1 MRLFPPHQIRVL
13 ACCLL
18 IGVLPTIVGCDG
30 TSSSTS
36 SSKAKSK
43 AKSKTP
49 PLSVT
54 AVTAETRTVPDK
66 RIYPGN
72 SQAIREA
79 VLVARIQGYLEQRLF
94 EEGTNV
100 SANDLLFVIEQP
112 PYQAGVLSAQ
122 GALVEARA
130 EQAFAM
136 IQFERNEPL
145 VSSGAI
151 SASEWDQIVANVEV
165 ADGGVAVAEATLIQ
179 AEIDFSYTEVRAPY
193 DGRMGQRFVDVGNL
207 VGPGT
212 NEQLAELVV
221 LDPMRVVFE
230 PAATEA
236 SAFLAAWQGGQ
247 GTVPVSL
254 SFASHGRSTAEVF
267 EGTLDLFDNTADTAT
282 STVLARAQFPN
293 PQGTILPGTY
303 ATVTV
308 TLGSLGSCVV
318 IPDESIYTD
327 PQYSYVWVIEN
338 DAISRV
344 NITAGV
350 RWNGLRVVTGI
361 SAGAVVVTAAKP
373 SSLRQGLKVT
383 PTVESI
389 DAWIADQKKT
399 HSSLISS
406 GASAAK
412 GAGS

>member
-1 MRLFPPHQIRVL
+1 MRLFPPHRIRAF

-18 IGVLPTIVGCDG
+18 IGVLPTVVGCGG
-30 TSSSTS
+30 TSSSTA
-36 SSKAKSK
+36 SSKAK
-43 AKSKTP
+43 AP

-66 RIYPGN
+66 RMYPGN

-79 VLVARIQGYLEQRLF
+79 VLVARIEGYLEQRLF
-94 EEGTNV
+94 EEGTEV
-100 SANDLLFVIEQP
+100 STDDLLFVIEQP
-112 PYQAGVLSAQ
+112 PYQASVLSAQ

-130 EQAFAM
+130 QQTYAM
-136 IQFERNEPL
+136 IEFERNEPL

-151 SASEWDQIVANVEV
+151 SASEWDQIVANLEV
-165 ADGGVAVAEATLIQ
+165 ADGGVAMAEANLIQ
-179 AEIDFSYTEVRAPY
+179 AEINFSYTEVRAPY

-236 SAFLAAWQGGQ
+236 SDFLAAWQGGRAK
-247 GTVPVSL
+247 VPVSL
-254 SFASHGRSTAEVF
+254 SFASHGRSTPEVF
-267 EGTLDLFDNTADTAT
+267 EGTLDLFDNTADTTT

-327 PQYSYVWVIEN
+327 PQYSYVWVIEK

-350 RWNGLRVVTGI
+350 RWKGLRVVTGI

-389 DAWIADQKKT
+389 DAWIADQKKAN
-399 HSSLISS
+399 SSISSS
-406 GASAAK
+406 GASSSK

>member
-1 MRLFPPHQIRVL
+1 MRLFPPHRIRAL
-13 ACCLL
+13 ASCLL
-18 IGVLPTIVGCDG
+18 IGVLPTVVGCGG
-30 TSSSTS
+30 TSSSTAS
-36 SSKAKSK
+36 AKARSKA
-43 AKSKTP
+43 KTP

-66 RIYPGN
+66 RMYPGN

-79 VLVARIQGYLEQRLF
+79 VLVARIEGYLEQRLF
-94 EEGTNV
+94 EEGTEV
-100 SANDLLFVIEQP
+100 SADDLLFVIEQP
-112 PYQAGVLSAQ
+112 PYQARVLSAQ

-130 EQAFAM
+130 QQTYAM
-136 IQFERNEPL
+136 IEYERNEPL

-151 SASEWDQIVANVEV
+151 SASEWDEIVANLEV
-165 ADGGVAVAEATLIQ
+165 ADGGVAVAEANLIQ
-179 AEIDFSYTEVRAPY
+179 AEINFSYTEVRAPY

-212 NEQLAELVV
+212 TEQLAELVV

-230 PAATEA
+230 PAATET
-236 SAFLAAWQGGQ
+236 SDFLAAWQGGRAK
-247 GTVPVSL
+247 VPVSL
-254 SFASHGRSTAEVF
+254 SFASHGRSTSEVF

-327 PQYSYVWVIEN
+327 PQYSYVWVIEK

-350 RWNGLRVVTGI
+350 RWKGLRVVTGI
-361 SAGAVVVTAAKP
+361 PAGTVVVTAAKP

-389 DAWIADQKKT
+389 DAWIADQKKGNASA
-399 HSSLISS
+399 SST
-406 GASAAK
+406 GASSSK